1 MFLKFRL
8 NLMTKNEPLVGDD
21 MLVLAEAYKNNPT
34 TRSTDQNNIAD
45 LSDQIATIDN
55 WLLIDELYDEPTDIP
70 SILPNLLSNRAD
82 ETACIQKLGYYFGL
96 KNWTEYNNE
105 LINCQDQLNTMVNS
119 RLRNEIVDVVEIL
132 SYLKDNQN
140 SFGSY
145 DLPLSPAQINY
156 LSDFAASKTGKAA
169 KYAANVLCFY
179 ANICEEEY
187 RDDPEAGGSKTQK
200 IVFDVVASNASQL
213 KLFPNPTNG
222 QFKVENGNSG
232 IQGVEILNL
241 LGQKIDFNI
250 VSRTENTVEI
260 SLGEIKN
267 GVYIL
272 QIQDNS
278 GNILVNRFVKN

>member
-1 MFLKFRL
+1 
-8 NLMTKNEPLVGDD
+8 MTKTEPLVGDD
-21 MLVLAEAYKNNPT
+21 MAVLADAYKNYPT
-34 TRSTDQNNIAD
+34 SRSVLRNNIAD

-145 DLPLSPAQINY
+145 D
-156 LSDFAASKTGKAA
+156 
-169 KYAANVLCFY
+169 
-179 ANICEEEY
+179 
-187 RDDPEAGGSKTQK
+187 
-200 IVFDVVASNASQL
+200 
-213 KLFPNPTNG
+213 
-222 QFKVENGNSG
+222 
-232 IQGVEILNL
+232 
-241 LGQKIDFNI
+241 
-250 VSRTENTVEI
+250 
-260 SLGEIKN
+260 
-267 GVYIL
+267 
-272 QIQDNS
+272 
-278 GNILVNRFVKN
+278 